1 MNVSTPLPPRAQLP
15 QDQSVNSRLLLSQT
29 ATLSATEVALGSL
42 VHGFK
47 IPLGGH
53 LLSLNQGLI
62 LTWCV
67 RRLRARV
74 ASVQAINSISL
85 TSGALKALSPM
96 GNRLGPMLA
105 ISMQGLLYSC
115 GVLLLGA
122 NFAGALAGMFLLA
135 LWGVLQPVL
144 VAWLLFGRSV
154 FDGLLKLWGDIASLL
169 GMSEEILWPVLA
181 GFVGL
186 KVLAGWLAAG
196 VAWRLGP
203 QGEQAY
209 IEKLD
214 GWVSRSRVTPVG
226 RGTGLDGQSPPSVWR
241 GVLGDLLSP
250 WFLAGVVLS
259 LSFFAGTGEH
269 GAPEIAFQILR
280 VFGVS
285 ILFFWSVRAI
295 PESFWRRLFKR
306 WPGLLNRL
314 AEVRALLG
322 N

>member
-1 MNVSTPLPPRAQLP
+1 
-15 QDQSVNSRLLLSQT
+15 VNSRLLLSQT

-186 KVLAGWLAAG
+186 KVLAGWLQSSEAINPYL
-196 VAWRLGP
+196 W
-203 QGEQAY
+203 
-209 IEKLD
+209 D
-214 GWVSRSRVTPVG
+214 SHVSSC
-226 RGTGLDGQSPPSVWR
+226 L
-241 GVLGDLLSP
+241 
-250 WFLAGVVLS
+250 
-259 LSFFAGTGEH
+259 
-269 GAPEIAFQILR
+269 IA
-280 VFGVS
+280 VS
-285 ILFFWSVRAI
+285 ISITPYFKYTLSKLIIGLKYSPVPLLLTLAI
-295 PESFWRRLFKR
+295 KSSFKNLEIK
-306 WPGLLNRL
+306 
-314 AEVRALLG
+314 E
-322 N
+322 